1 MSTITERFQKYIKML
16 KELNLSIGETFKLS
30 KNSRIPKYDNVI
42 FTFTSY
48 GLAVVKPQKK
58 SLEITRD
65 DLNSL
70 FVSII
75 TGHIEIE
82 KLHVYTLGEELYYPF
97 YNNEGKISFASVC
110 FNYTPWVL
118 LYAEEGLLIN
128 SSDYTYFSIEEL
140 TKRVE
145 KNLNR
150 VKERALSKIEVLE

>member
-1 MSTITERFQKYIKML
+1 MSTITERFQKYVKML

-30 KNSRIPKYDNVI
+30 KDSRIPKYDNVI

-58 SLEITRD
+58 SLEVKRD
-65 DLNSL
+65 ELNSL

-75 TGHIEIE
+75 TGHVEVE
-82 KLHVYTLGEELYYPF
+82 KRKVYTLGEELYYPF
-97 YNNEGKISFASVC
+97 YDSEGNIRFYSVR
-110 FNYTPWVL
+110 FSYTPWVL
-118 LYAEEGLLIN
+118 LYAEEGLLI
-128 SSDYTYFSIEEL
+128 SSEDYNNFSIEEL
-140 TKRVE
+140 VKRVE